1 MAAGTKKVHYEQKIR
16 QTRAYRNVSRDSGVD
31 DDSDGSD
38 RASLGTAPDSVLPDD
53 EKRPILSAVQE
64 ALDAANEK
72 IRQLEAANATLVIAL
87 TEGKKE
93 DRLLKREK
101 ARFLDKV
108 DDALDDLVDEEII
121 SGREREGPSKG
132 SGKRTSSRAL
142 GKSKRTLFSVST
154 RISQDER
161 KLSMT
166 PAERSS
172 SAKSISLGVI
182 SQPARFFQIGRVF
195 KMLWTEPAGETAAD
209 TDKEYY
215 HPVGY
220 GQLSFSKMRRFVVVR
235 KRLHSCLCLAISTYG
250 GQGAAKKDSRS
261 QDHAVVYSSKDT
273 LPQDIRFGKEPISII
288 IEEPSE
294 TIDPKSVIDFGR
306 VYTVE
311 HNVKVLNVGRLAGS
325 DKKRLDQYFTETI
338 GMATDLD
345 DQGYRSDGPSSR
357 SGSSIGR
364 RRGSP
369 PPLVTDKSYLPKV
382 ASTPNPM
389 ANTFTP
395 VVRPPVSV
403 ASSRGTEANNS
414 TPWSEAKWDENRQLY
429 YNDRYGPS
437 GRPEYYF
444 HPNDDKRLPYN
455 ESFNTQYATPPASIF
470 VSPFEESRQI
480 PRFGYSSPPQDPEK
494 HPVHEPYNPTPF

>member
-1 MAAGTKKVHYEQKIR
+1 MAAGTKKVHYEQGIR
-16 QTRAYRNVSRDSGVD
+16 QARAYRNVSRDSGVD

-38 RASLGTAPDSVLPDD
+38 RASLGTAPSSVLPDD
-53 EKRPILSAVQE
+53 EKRPIQSDLQE

-72 IRQLEAANATLVIAL
+72 IRQLEAANAKLNIAFI
-87 TEGKKE
+87 ESKKE
-93 DRLLKREK
+93 VHLLRREK
-101 ARFLDKV
+101 ARLLDKI
-108 DDALDDLVDEEII
+108 DDSLDDLEDEEII
-121 SGREREGPSKG
+121 NGREREGSSKG
-132 SGKRTSSRAL
+132 SGKRTSSKAL
-142 GKSKRTLFSVST
+142 A
-154 RISQDER
+154 RISRQDER
-161 KLSMT
+161 RSRMI
-166 PAERSS
+166 PAEKSS

-220 GQLSFSKMRRFVVVR
+220 GQLSFTKMRRFVVVR
-235 KRLHSCLCLAISTYG
+235 KRLHSCLCLTISTYG

-273 LPQDIRFGKEPISII
+273 LPQDVQFTKEPIQII

-311 HNVKVLNVGRLAGS
+311 HNLKVLNVGRLAKP
-325 DKKRLDQYFTETI
+325 DKKRLDQYFTETT
-338 GMATDLD
+338 GMAADLD

-357 SGSSIGR
+357 LDSSIGR

-369 PPLVTDKSYLPKV
+369 RPLVTDKSYSSKV
-382 ASTPNPM
+382 ASMPNPM

-414 TPWSEAKWDENRQLY
+414 TPWSEAKWVENRQLY

-444 HPNDDKRLPYN
+444 HPNDDKCLPYN